1 MDPSSSAL
9 LTSPVFWAGLF
20 VLMMIIELSTTGFFA
35 AFMGIGALITAFFV
49 HFVGDASTLA
59 ITCTFLAAT
68 CLSAA
73 VLWKPLKSRYAGRQ
87 TTDAE
92 EGIEPFTNDFGTVE
106 GEPLTKA
113 GGNIRLHGARMRAV
127 LSADAGVEEVP
138 EDARVQVLRQD
149 EDQRFVV
156 IPAP

>member
-1 MDPSSSAL
+1 VLSAELLSS
-9 LTSPVFWAGLF
+9 PYFWAGLF
-20 VLMMIIELSTTGFFA
+20 VVMMIIELSTTGAFA
-35 AFMGIGALITAFFV
+35 GFLGIGALITAFFV
-49 HFVGDASTLA
+49 HFVDGASHEA
-59 ITCTFLAAT
+59 ILFTFLAST
-68 CLSAA
+68 CGNAA
-73 VLWKPLKSRYAGRQ
+73 ILWKPLKNRYAGRD

-113 GGNIRLHGARMRAV
+113 GGKIVLHGAGMRAV
-127 LSADAGVEEVP
+127 LSSDAGVDQVEVG
-138 EDARVQVLRQD
+138 ARVQVLRQD